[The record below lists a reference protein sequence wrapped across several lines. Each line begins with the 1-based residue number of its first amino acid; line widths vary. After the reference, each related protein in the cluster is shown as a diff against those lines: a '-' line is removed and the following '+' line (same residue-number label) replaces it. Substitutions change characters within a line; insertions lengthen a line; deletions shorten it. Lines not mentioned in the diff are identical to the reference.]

1 MAYRKTRTQDSGG
14 PWRTRNPEGPRT
26 VGDLFCLEREYIT
39 KQNDD
44 KDQIVELLKTKVL
57 LYIFINKKYV

>member
-1 MAYRKTRTQDSGG
+1 MAYRKTRTQDSG
-14 PWRTRNPEGPRT
+14 GPRT

-44 KDQIVELLKTKVL
+44 KDRIMELLKTKVL
-57 LYIFINKKYV
+57 LYIFIYKKYV

>member
-1 MAYRKTRTQDSGG
+1 MAYRKTRTQDSG
-14 PWRTRNPEGPRT
+14 GPRT

-44 KDQIVELLKTKVL
+44 KDRIMELLKTKVL